1 MRILKGFL
9 LTAAILIVAVAA
21 LAVYLVRGGFRRFEI
36 TPYPVSPAAFKTGT
50 MCWRIRVTFP

>member
-21 LAVYLVRGGFRRFEI
+21 LAAYLVRGGFRRFEI
-36 TPYPVSPAAFKTGT
+36 TPYSIPPAALERCAGAYA
-50 MCWRIRVTFP
+50 